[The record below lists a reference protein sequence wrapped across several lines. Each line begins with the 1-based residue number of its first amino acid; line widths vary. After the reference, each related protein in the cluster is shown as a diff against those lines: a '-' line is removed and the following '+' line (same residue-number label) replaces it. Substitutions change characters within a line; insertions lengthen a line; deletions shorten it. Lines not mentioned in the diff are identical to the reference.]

1 MTGSSDVVLYEK
13 RDRIAYV
20 TLNRPEAMNAL
31 NSAVGARLYEI
42 WSDFRDDDDLLVA
55 IITGEGGRAFSAGAD
70 LKEVSGRQVEGLSQ
84 FEERGP
90 GSRFIPDLNVWKPII
105 AAIDGYCVAGGLELA
120 MQCDIR
126 LATEKSQFGLPEPR
140 WSIMPAY
147 GLHHM
152 MRMVPS
158 GDALR
163 MMLTGSRITSD
174 NALRIGLIQE
184 VHPDRDAL
192 MEAAQGIAEEVKL
205 CAPMAVQAIKQIAYV
220 GRSMAPEYSY
230 RFAQELSAKVLSSE
244 DAAVGPAAF
253 ANRQTPEWKGR

>member
-1 MTGSSDVVLYEK
+1 MTDAQDVVLYEK
-13 RDRIAYV
+13 RNRIAYV

-42 WSDFRDDDDLLVA
+42 WNDFRDDDDLLVA
-55 IITGEGGRAFSAGAD
+55 IITGAGGRAFSAGAD
-70 LKEVSGRQVEGLSQ
+70 LKEVSGRQAEGLSQ
-84 FEERGP
+84 FSEREA

-105 AAIDGYCVAGGLELA
+105 SAIDGFCVAGGLELA
-120 MQCDIR
+120 MQTDIR
-126 LATEKSQFGLPEPR
+126 IATEKSQFGLPEPR

-152 MRMVPS
+152 MRMIPT

-163 MMLTGSRITSD
+163 MMLTGSRINTEV
-174 NALRIGLIQE
+174 ALRNGLIQE
-184 VHPDRDAL
+184 VYPDRDAL
-192 MEAAQGIAEEVKL
+192 MAAAEGIAEEVKL

-220 GRSMAPEYSY
+220 GRNMPPEYSY
-230 RFAQELSAKVLSSE
+230 RFAQELSAKVLGSE

-253 ANRQTPEWKGR
+253 AERRTPEWKGR

>member
-1 MTGSSDVVLYEK
+1 MTNSSDVVLYEK
-13 RDRIAYV
+13 RNRIAYI

-31 NSAVGARLYEI
+31 SSAVGAALHDI
-42 WSDFRDDDDLLVA
+42 WVDFRDDDDLLAA
-55 IITGEGGRAFSAGAD
+55 ILTGAGGRAFSAGAD
-70 LKEVSGRQVEGLSQ
+70 LKEVSSRQAEGLSQ
-84 FEERGP
+84 FSERGS
-90 GSRFIPDLNVWKPII
+90 GSRFIPDLDVWKPII

-126 LATEKSQFGLPEPR
+126 IATEQSQFGLPEPR

-152 MRMVPS
+152 MRMIPT

-163 MMLTGSRITSD
+163 MMLTGSRINTD
-174 NALRIGLIQE
+174 NAHRIGLIQE
-184 VHPDRDAL
+184 VYPDRDAL
-192 MEAAQGIAEEVKL
+192 MAAAEGIAEEVKL

-220 GRSMAPEYSY
+220 GRSMPPEYSY
-230 RFAQELSAKVLSSE
+230 RFAQELSAKVLNSE

-253 ANRQTPEWKGR
+253 AERRSPQWKGH

>member
-1 MTGSSDVVLYEK
+1 MTGSADVVLYEK
-13 RDRIAYV
+13 RNRIAYV

-31 NSAVGARLYEI
+31 SSQVGARLHEI

-55 IITGEGGRAFSAGAD
+55 IVTGEGGRAFSAGAD
-70 LKEVSGRQVEGLSQ
+70 LKEVSSRQEQGLTQ
-84 FEERGP
+84 FAEREP
-90 GSRFIPDLNVWKPII
+90 GSRFIPDLDVWKPII
-105 AAIDGYCVAGGLELA
+105 AAIDGFCVAGGLELA

-152 MRMVPS
+152 MRMVPT

-163 MMLTGSRITSD
+163 MMLTGSRINTET
-174 NALRIGLIQE
+174 ALRIGLIQE
-184 VHPDRDAL
+184 IHPDRDAL
-192 MEAAQGIAEEVKL
+192 MTAAEGIAEEVKL
-205 CAPMAVQAIKQIAYV
+205 CAPLAVQAIKQIAYV
-220 GRSMAPEYSY
+220 GRSMPPEYSY

-244 DAAVGPAAF
+244 DAAIGPAAF
-253 ANRQTPEWKGR
+253 AERRTPEWKGR

>member
-1 MTGSSDVVLYEK
+1 MTDASDVVLYEK

-31 NSAVGARLYEI
+31 NSQVSSRLHDI
-42 WSDFRDDDDLLVA
+42 WVDFRDDDDLLVA
-55 IITGEGGRAFSAGAD
+55 ILTGAGGRAFSAGAD
-70 LKEVSGRQVEGLSQ
+70 LKEVGDRQSRGLSA
-84 FEERGP
+84 FAGNDS
-90 GSRFIPDLNVWKPII
+90 GSRFIPDLGVWKPII

-126 LATEKSQFGLPEPR
+126 IATEQSQFGLPEPR

-152 MRMVPS
+152 MRMIPT

-163 MMLTGSRITSD
+163 MMLTGSRISSAD
-174 NALRIGLIQE
+174 ALRVGLVQA

-192 MEAAQGIAEEVKL
+192 TEAAEALAAEVKL

-220 GRSMAPEYSY
+220 GRSMPPEYSY
-230 RFAQELSAKVLSSE
+230 RFAQELSAKVLGSE
-244 DAAVGPAAF
+244 DAQEGPKAF
-253 ANRQTPEWKGR
+253 AERRAPQWKSR